1 VKMQQKRRLLAA
13 LVLLVLTA
21 MVAAACSGSG
31 GEYPSKPIE
40 IVVPFNAGGAVDT
53 TIRIIAAEAEKNLG
67 QKILI
72 VNKGGGGA
80 VEGQSYAARANPDGY
95 TLLAATSSLVTN
107 TLTKDVDYTIDS
119 FEPIIMY
126 NWDPE
131 VFVVYADSPFQTL
144 QDVIEEGKKNPV
156 SHATSGH
163 STSHHIAA
171 ILLENATGTQFKY
184 VHTKGGSEQ
193 TPMIAGGHALTGL
206 SAWGEVRPMVEQG
219 KLRIL
224 GVMSEERDPR
234 IPDVPTFKEQGIDI
248 VYGAWRGIAAPKGT
262 PKEIIDKLQDVFW
275 KTLDSEELKT
285 KFAEAG
291 FPHMIAGAEDFGAYM
306 KADHEM
312 LAEVLSQLSVEG
324 Q

>member
-1 VKMQQKRRLLAA
+1 MQQKRRL
-13 LVLLVLTA
+13 VVSFVVLVLTA
-21 MVAAACSGSG
+21 LVAAACSGSG
-31 GEYPSKPIE
+31 QEYPAKPIE

-80 VEGQSYAARANPDGY
+80 VEGQSYVARAKPDGY
-95 TLLAATSSLVTN
+95 TLLAATSSLVSN
-107 TLTKDVDYTIDS
+107 TLTKEVDYTIDS
-119 FEPIIMY
+119 FDPIIMY
-126 NWDPE
+126 NNDPE
-131 VFVVYADSPFQTL
+131 VLVVYSGSPFESL
-144 QDVIEEGKKNPV
+144 QDVIEAGKSEPV

-171 ILLENATGTQFKY
+171 MMLENATGMQFKY

-193 TPMIAGGHALTGL
+193 TPMIAGGHVLTGL

-219 KLRIL
+219 NLRIL
-224 GVMSEERDPR
+224 GVMAAERDPR
-234 IPDVPTFKEQGIDI
+234 IPDVPTFKEQGVDL

-262 PKEIIDKLQDVFW
+262 PKEIIDKLHDAFKQALESEDV
-275 KTLDSEELKT
+275 KT
-285 KFAEAG
+285 KFAQAG
-291 FPHMIAGAEDFGAYM
+291 FPHMIADAEEFGEYM
-306 KADHEM
+306 KTDYEM
-312 LAEVLSQLSVEG
+312 LAEVLSQLSDES

>member
-1 VKMQQKRRLLAA
+1 MQQKRRLFVS

-21 MVAAACSGSG
+21 MVAAACSGSS
-31 GEYPSKPIE
+31 GEYPSKPVE

-53 TIRIIAAEAEKNLG
+53 TIRIIAAEAEKILG
-67 QKILI
+67 QKILV

-80 VEGQSYAARANPDGY
+80 VEGQSYVARAKPDGY

-107 TLTKDVDYTIDS
+107 TLTKDVDYSIDS

-131 VFVVYADSPFQTL
+131 VFVVYADAPFETL
-144 QDVIEEGKKNPV
+144 YDVIEEGKRNPV

-171 ILLENATGTQFKY
+171 LLLEKATGTQFKY

-224 GVMSEERDPR
+224 AVMSEERDPR
-234 IPDVPTFKEQGIDI
+234 IPDVPTFKELGIDL

-262 PKEIIDKLQDVFW
+262 PAEIIEKLEDAFRKALESDEV
-275 KTLDSEELKT
+275 KT
-285 KFAEAG
+285 KFTEAG
-291 FPHMIAGAEDFGAYM
+291 FPHMIASAEDFGEYM
-306 KADHEM
+306 RADHAM
-312 LAEVLSQLSVEG
+312 LAEVLSQLSVETP
-324 Q
+324 